1 MGRSNGDVAEG
12 PPMTQA
18 TFWSANRRAKLFS
31 FCDIGIAAAIV
42 ESEFRSST
50 VAISKTIIE
59 I

>member
-42 ESEFRSST
+42 EF
-50 VAISKTIIE
+50 
-59 I
+59 